1 LKFGCLPGLKGPAMS
16 NALEAGPENPERPKK
31 GFLLQH
37 DEHFKFQES
46 YKRDRYHSRCSFLGG
61 LSNHIGEL

>member
-1 LKFGCLPGLKGPAMS
+1 MKFGGLPGLKGPAMG

-37 DEHFKFQES
+37 DEYFKFQES
-46 YKRDRYHSRCSFLGG
+46 YKTDRYHSRCSVLGG
-61 LSNHIGEL
+61 LSNYTGEL